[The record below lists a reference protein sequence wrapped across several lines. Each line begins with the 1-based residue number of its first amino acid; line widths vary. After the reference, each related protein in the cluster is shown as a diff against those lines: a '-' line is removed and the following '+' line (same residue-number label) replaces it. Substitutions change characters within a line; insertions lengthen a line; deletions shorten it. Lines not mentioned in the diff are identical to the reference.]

1 MYLLYILQFCCFSI
15 NWKWVTVG
23 LGHVFTSKPN
33 KHRHMIKSGVWSVP
47 NFVVSVVLG
56 KRMSEKVIRHPL
68 IKFRIW
74 KLLPALTG
82 TLLQQLES
90 WNQNVFVETQS
101 ANRCEPKTRAVES
114 SGVRAIIITATVQHS
129 ERILHRQP
137 GGRCA
142 CVYFF
147 SLYSWDEAEFDFRY
161 SAKTAT
167 HTCVAVIWCER
178 QHTCFQFLSST
189 WQFEIRSGKTIS
201 LLGSMKY
208 RIIISLRIS
217 GLRLISEHLRR
228 SGSSF
233 IFRFCWKMIFLM
245 ESNCFNCKVT
255 EVTRVNS
262 SLLYNKRNT
271 SCLYN
276 LLACLL

>member
-15 NWKWVTVG
+15 NWKWITVG

-147 SLYSWDEAEFDFRY
+147 FFVQLRWGWIWFQVLCQDSYTHLCCSDLVW
-161 SAKTAT
+161 KTA
-167 HTCVAVIWCER
+167 HLFSVFILHMAIWNQKWKDNFPTGINEVSHYHFPPDIWITAHFR
-178 QHTCFQFLSST
+178 A
-189 WQFEIRSGKTIS
+189 FEKV
-201 LLGSMKY
+201 
-208 RIIISLRIS
+208 RII
-217 GLRLISEHLRR
+217 
-228 SGSSF
+228 F
-233 IFRFCWKMIFLM
+233 
-245 ESNCFNCKVT
+245 
-255 EVTRVNS
+255 
-262 SLLYNKRNT
+262 
-271 SCLYN
+271 
-276 LLACLL
+276 

>member
-1 MYLLYILQFCCFSI
+1 MFLLKLSRPTAVSLKPEL
-15 NWKWVTVG
+15 WK
-23 LGHVFTSKPN
+23 
-33 KHRHMIKSGVWSVP
+33 
-47 NFVVSVVLG
+47 
-56 KRMSEKVIRHPL
+56 
-68 IKFRIW
+68 
-74 KLLPALTG
+74 A
-82 TLLQQLES
+82 
-90 WNQNVFVETQS
+90 
-101 ANRCEPKTRAVES
+101 A
-114 SGVRAIIITATVQHS
+114 
-129 ERILHRQP
+129 
-137 GGRCA
+137 A
-142 CVYFF
+142 CVLSLSPPPYNTPREFYTASLVVGVPVCIFF

-233 IFRFCWKMIFLM
+233 SFRFCWKMIFLM